1 MKKFL
6 LPISLIFSLIVIS
19 CSGTKDLSKDERF
32 IKDSVAA
39 VVKTEAIINELLET
53 SRQKYVDALTNQSL
67 GNTSEALFDFDSA
80 LTVITSLSYYPHID
94 ENDAFVE
101 LEKSVMDDYHLLI
114 NSLSEMPEDSPT
126 YAVEEWMNN
135 NLVELNIPELEDVEI
150 DDKITIVIGDFPLEV
165 NKYVERYIEYFTGK
179 GRRHMEYWLK
189 RTGYYFPMMASIFH
203 EEQVPTQLIFL
214 SLMES
219 GLRPN
224 AKSWARAVGLWQ
236 FMRGT
241 GRLYD
246 LKVDFYVDER
256 RDPEKSTRA
265 AARHLRDLYYS
276 LNDWYLAIAA
286 YNSGEGRVRRAI
298 RRSGTNTFWK
308 MRRFLPRETRNY
320 VPQYIAVT
328 LIASQPEKYGFSNI
342 LYDSPV
348 EYEKY
353 VINEAID
360 LSVLAKCAGITLKQ
374 MKMLNPELIQHHTPP
389 NYPGGYEL
397 RVPSKTYDA
406 FVENINSVPE
416 DAKLQYVI
424 HKVKKG
430 ETLSGIAYKYGIG
443 LSQLTRFNKISKKKR
458 IYPNTKLKIPVS
470 KYISNDFE
478 LNTDIAVAIEDDESN
493 GEAPYKMIVNE
504 NSDDSKYLKIYDEES
519 KKNPSVIIPGDKSLV
534 NYTVK
539 RGDNLID
546 LSDLFQ
552 VRVSD
557 IRNWN
562 NLPYTTTIHVG
573 QKLNFYVPKDKV
585 EEFSRID
592 SYSRSAKLRRIY
604 SNSGEEWFEHRIRSG
619 ETLGS
624 IAIKYGTSVSKL
636 KKWNGLRSSRIY
648 KGKKLMI
655 YTGSN
660 SNAVAANANT
670 NTNRESKSKLTKYKI
685 KKGDTLSEIAEK
697 YRVSRASIKRW
708 NKLKSDRIIV
718 GSTLK
723 IYSNIPSAPESNETF
738 TSGENIYYKV
748 KEGDTIG
755 KIALSNKVSVNQ
767 VKKWNNLSNNMIYPG
782 QKLKIGT
789 TSVASSSVN
798 KTKAK
803 VHVVKSGETLG
814 HIAEKYHVRARDIR
828 KWNNISGSLIRVG
841 QRLTIYPRG
850 SNKLANKG

>member
-748 KEGDTIG
+748 KKGDTIG